1 MQSVLLLEHVLLL
14 NDQPP
19 NFPNLETFSI
29 SKAELYDEKLQK
41 IILKDIFAT
50 SPNLKKI
57 FLDDW
62 LDPVPLEIIPEQYY
76 ALLGNL
82 EITFDDDFQ
91 EGGVL
96 RNILDKKPKLRQLM
110 ICEPLREGSCVQDLK
125 HFLPPLL
132 IQSCQE
138 SLDELSIC
146 NCAFPTLAL
155 ISHTPLKGLSSLSLQ
170 VYRGNTLDGLWN
182 SLGSIDG
189 NKLMP
194 KLENIKLELESSSD
208 EGTRRWPPSNP
219 EGHVRYRYSSVR
231 KLTLDLYYV
240 TVNLMEIRTT
250 FPNLTTLELILYVS
264 EHPPYGELWE
274 LWPNLEEL
282 NIKGAK
288 MTLRKNYDAEF
299 CGINEEEAELLRKMD
314 DEYLRNVHLVPIRP
328 SLLTMQSKDY

>member
-110 ICEPLREGSCVQDLK
+110 ICEPLHEGSCVQNLK
-125 HFLPPLL
+125 HFLTPLL
-132 IQSCQE
+132 I
-138 SLDELSIC
+138 
-146 NCAFPTLAL
+146 
-155 ISHTPLKGLSSLSLQ
+155 
-170 VYRGNTLDGLWN
+170 
-182 SLGSIDG
+182 
-189 NKLMP
+189 
-194 KLENIKLELESSSD
+194 
-208 EGTRRWPPSNP
+208 
-219 EGHVRYRYSSVR
+219 
-231 KLTLDLYYV
+231 
-240 TVNLMEIRTT
+240 
-250 FPNLTTLELILYVS
+250 
-264 EHPPYGELWE
+264 
-274 LWPNLEEL
+274 
-282 NIKGAK
+282 
-288 MTLRKNYDAEF
+288 
-299 CGINEEEAELLRKMD
+299 
-314 DEYLRNVHLVPIRP
+314 
-328 SLLTMQSKDY
+328 